1 MSHSALLWGKVGIIV
16 GGDHSRPALW
26 EVIMFMGEYHPSLDE
41 KGRMAVPIKLRK
53 AFGENDII
61 NKLIVTYG
69 FGKYIMAYR
78 EQDWDDFV
86 KTRLIKASESDQNGA
101 ALVRYFVGGAFDC
114 ELDKQGRIIIPQ
126 HLKEHS
132 GIVKDV
138 TVLGLYNR
146 IELWDT
152 EVYNS
157 HKPSGETLQNLG
169 RDLGF

>member
-1 MSHSALLWGKVGIIV
+1 LWGKSGIVV
-16 GGDHSRPALW
+16 GGNHFKPALW

-86 KTRLIKASESDQNGA
+86 KRTGDQ
-101 ALVRYFVGGAFDC
+101 
-114 ELDKQGRIIIPQ
+114 
-126 HLKEHS
+126 
-132 GIVKDV
+132 
-138 TVLGLYNR
+138 GL
-146 IELWDT
+146 
-152 EVYNS
+152 
-157 HKPSGETLQNLG
+157 
-169 RDLGF
+169 